1 MQTLNRSSE
10 LGRTRRIARSL
21 SLSIPFVLL
30 SVDVVVVV
38 VFFLS
43 ICPIFYCYSIDN
55 LAWAHVHRWFD
66 GPTENE
72 TNQTKNYLF
81 IYLYFIFRSIH
92 FNWMELIFC
101 VSYVHRVSHI
111 CVSHRYSRHIN
122 LYIYVICDKYLCAI
136 KWFASRDHQQRRR
149 QQRIVWH
156 WEIIR
161 ARTHSLFHTYTHP

>member
-1 MQTLNRSSE
+1 ML
-10 LGRTRRIARSL
+10 LLLLLFLFL
-21 SLSIPFVLL
+21 SLDLSHILL
-30 SVDVVVVV
+30 LLHRH
-38 VFFLS
+38 LS
-43 ICPIFYCYSIDN
+43 MSTCASMIWWPYQKWN
-55 LAWAHVHRWFD
+55 K
-66 GPTENE
+66 PNE
-72 TNQTKNYLF
+72 KLF

-92 FNWMELIFC
+92 FNWMELILC
-101 VSYVHRVSHI
+101 VSYVHRVPHI

-161 ARTHSLFHTYTHP
+161 ARTHSLFHTYTPIKAIAVSVWLRIILNIFING